1 MRGREFNPQLQP
13 DFEWPPSF
21 ALARSYLVQVQRNN
35 GIDSELAERVGS
47 LLDRAELLQAG
58 MERNSVFAELNE
70 EAEEID
76 TDARAAELAAGPGDA
91 PRLRLLATA
100 IRDLTRSLR

>member
-1 MRGREFNPQLQP
+1 MGFQQGFRINTNTSSL
-13 DFEWPPSF
+13 DT
-21 ALARSYLVQVQRNN
+21 YRNY
-35 GIDSELAERVGS
+35 SAS
-47 LLDRAELLQAG
+47 QAG

-76 TDARAAELAAGPGDA
+76 ADARAAELAAGPGDA